1 MNHVTILFSALSLG
15 SLLVMPGFTAS
26 ASAQDALGAG
36 NILDNQLGGVSRKGR
51 ARRQPSAPNSGYG
64 DALDASL
71 YMGAN
76 GVRDLRNAES
86 TRLDFRIG
94 NLMATGSL
102 AGDKNFRGDVG
113 YMAASDF
120 RGEVGSDAIFNE
132 LQGSAL
138 SQIQFVNSPMA
149 NDRYAAGVGIGLYE
163 YRRDYTPAAQIYTV
177 SQASDINQDRIR
189 LDRTNAYAASRNLYD
204 TAVNAS
210 SLRLITSESDGEE
223 RLLSVESTPLQGIYT
238 RVLGEDTLYSGLSFY
253 DRAALASGLRQ
264 GDVKDVGDSFQTPI
278 SSIAPESMINGA
290 IIGDI
295 QIGDQA
301 DTMINSNILQ
311 ADPDAQMNAYER
323 VVRELLLRY
332 GDDDSVRLDVNPEI
346 LEKVREEMDEL
357 RELTMG
363 LDISNAARPTDL
375 DDRDTDRIGS
385 PSLFDDFSDEETD
398 SDAAEED
405 TQSNRSLTE
414 EEREA
419 KTRADRIGR
428 LGRAAELLRNGTDIN
443 SFSEGQL
450 GRIKQLMTQAEM
462 RLKEKDYFDAESR
475 FDRVLRINPG
485 NPLALYGRANAQ
497 LGAGLY
503 LSSAL
508 SLRKLFTSYPELI
521 GSDLAPQFLPSETR
535 LRLSLAKLRDRFER
549 RSDLPSYGLCYAY
562 VGHLLDEPETISV
575 GLEYMEELESDQLL
589 AELLRQVWIDESST
603 EEPPGK

>member
-1 MNHVTILFSALSLG
+1 MNHVTLLLFSGLSLC
-15 SLLVMPGFTAS
+15 SLTIADFTAS

-36 NILDNQLGGVSRKGR
+36 NILDNQLGSVSRNGR
-51 ARRQPSAPNSGYG
+51 SRRQSIAPNSGYG

-71 YMGAN
+71 YLGAN

-102 AGDKNFRGDVG
+102 AGGKNFRGDVG
-113 YMAASDF
+113 YMASSDF
-120 RGEVGSDAIFNE
+120 RGEVGADDIFSE

-138 SQIQFVNSPMA
+138 SQIQFVNSPLA
-149 NDRYAAGVGIGLYE
+149 NDRYAAGVGVGLYE
-163 YRRDYTPAAQIYTV
+163 YRRDYTPATQIYTV
-177 SQASDINQDRIR
+177 NQASDINQDRIR
-189 LDRTNAYAASRNLYD
+189 LDRTNAYASSRNLYD

-210 SLRLITSESDGEE
+210 SLRLISSETDKGDQ
-223 RLLSVESTPLQGIYT
+223 LVSVESTPLQGVYM
-238 RVLGEDTLYSGLSFY
+238 RVLDQDTLYSGLSFY
-253 DRAALASGLRQ
+253 DRAALTTGVRE
-264 GDVKDVGDSFQTPI
+264 GVVKGVGDSFQTPI
-278 SSIAPESMINGA
+278 SSIAPESMINSA
-290 IIGDI
+290 IVGNI
-295 QIGDQA
+295 QIGDRA
-301 DTMINSNILQ
+301 DNMIQSNILQ
-311 ADPDAQMNAYER
+311 ADPNAQMNAYER

-332 GDDDSVRLDVNPEI
+332 GDDDSVRLDVNPDV

-363 LDISNAARPTDL
+363 LEISNAARPTDL
-375 DDRDTDRIGS
+375 NDRDSKDGDTSSTFNKPLNYEEAD
-385 PSLFDDFSDEETD
+385 PAEEET
-398 SDAAEED
+398 E
-405 TQSNRSLTE
+405 TNQSLNP

-419 KTRADRIGR
+419 KVRAERIEQ
-428 LGRAAELLRNGTDIN
+428 LSRAAERIRNGGDIN
-443 SFSEGQL
+443 SFSEGQI
-450 GRIKQLMTQAEM
+450 GRIRQLMTQAES
-462 RLKEKDYFDAESR
+462 RLQEGDFFDAESR

-535 LRLSLAKLRDRFER
+535 LRLSLSKLLDRFER
-549 RSDLPSYGLCYAY
+549 DSDIPSYGLCYAY
-562 VGHLLDEPETISV
+562 IGHLLDEPEIISV
-575 GLEYMEELESDQLL
+575 GLEHMKELESEELL
-589 AELLRQVWIDESST
+589 AELLRQIWIGHSSA